1 MSEPN
6 RPQPRNLPTDLD
18 AYAHLLRAKVE
29 QLATVITDLADIVE
43 RCPDALSR
51 LHLRNLAR
59 IAHETVVA
67 LAAAASAYA
76 TRTSEMGH

>member
-1 MSEPN
+1 M
-6 RPQPRNLPTDLD
+6 L
-18 AYAHLLRAKVE
+18 
-29 QLATVITDLADIVE
+29 TDLADVVE
-43 RCPDALSR
+43 RCPDAFSR

-76 TRTSEMGH
+76 TQTGRDWPLSDGHIAIGHAAAHGRPEDPGSLR

>member
-1 MSEPN
+1 MSEPSH
-6 RPQPRNLPTDLD
+6 PQPRHLPKNVD

-29 QLATVITDLADIVE
+29 QLATVITDLADVAE

-76 TRTSEMGH
+76 TQTGEIG

>member
-1 MSEPN
+1 MPEAN
-6 RPQPRNLPTDLD
+6 RPQPRNLPTNLD

-29 QLATVITDLADIVE
+29 QLATVLTDLADVVE
-43 RCPDALSR
+43 RCPDAFSR

-67 LAAAASAYA
+67 LAAATSAYA
-76 TRTSEMGH
+76 TQAGEIGQ